1 MAESYAKSSGWML
14 KPPLVLVNSCENLAQ
29 ILVGQ
34 ILNIPCTP
42 ANQENTMDNSIIRW
56 IGLRENLQETMVFTI
71 KYGGFL

>member
-1 MAESYAKSSGWML
+1 MAKSYAKSSGWML

-42 ANQENTMDNSIIRW
+42 ANQENTMDNSIIDHFLGCPLDVH
-56 IGLRENLQETMVFTI
+56 IVSFSLQGVSA
-71 KYGGFL
+71 